1 MKYCIGYCKWFIH
14 AHYYICILFQ
24 KVNLIRN
31 INVSNQV
38 SFNPSPPVTCDYMK
52 LFQQLANDKDA
63 NKFRMD
69 KIKFYITFS
78 FKK

>member
-1 MKYCIGYCKWFIH
+1 
-14 AHYYICILFQ
+14 
-24 KVNLIRN
+24 
-31 INVSNQV
+31 
-38 SFNPSPPVTCDYMK
+38 MK

-63 NKFRMD
+63 NEFRMD